1 MLSMVVAAML
11 NKGPFILEAV
21 KVLDC
26 VLTRMAPHHH
36 KKTATLRA
44 LHAWD
49 HIAAKESLLVI
60 SRFTEKAHLPR

>member
-1 MLSMVVAAML
+1 MAEGAEAVML

-26 VLTRMAPHHH
+26 VLTRMAAHHH

-49 HIAAKESLLVI
+49 HI
-60 SRFTEKAHLPR
+60 TE

>member
-1 MLSMVVAAML
+1 MAEGAEAVML

-21 KVLDC
+21 KVLDS
-26 VLTRMAPHHH
+26 VLTRMAAHHH

-49 HIAAKESLLVI
+49 HI
-60 SRFTEKAHLPR
+60 TE